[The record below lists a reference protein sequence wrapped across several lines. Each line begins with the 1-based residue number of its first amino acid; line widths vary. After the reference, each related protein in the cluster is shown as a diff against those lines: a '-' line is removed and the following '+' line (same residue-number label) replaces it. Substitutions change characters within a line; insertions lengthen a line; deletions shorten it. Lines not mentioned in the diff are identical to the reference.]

1 MYHFRLIKKI
11 LVICPQFNEE
21 YKNYQ
26 PWKQIFFLGKELIK
40 KNVDFAIGTEAT
52 EQQQIDGV
60 PILNFTQKNLRKLS
74 KTSKDKI
81 IRFNPDIIYWIGNP
95 LSGFYIKKNKI
106 NNIPIVLF
114 VSTVHPLWND
124 IKHLSIKE
132 IFQLNLL
139 NFFTAFFPLKNL
151 VKNLNHKN
159 ISFIIVPN
167 NTIRERLIQLGVSKH
182 KIVKIPLCFESNIEL
197 DKLKKIKDKKKP
209 FTICY
214 LGPSFSIRGTGILL
228 EVIKLLKKDGYNILL
243 NFLLRSP
250 NPDIEKAYFKKICE
264 KKGISENVEIKAGFL
279 TEQVLFQEIA
289 NSDIVV
295 IPTKYVWNEPPLA
308 ILESMMLGKPV
319 VTSNVCGLP
328 ELVSNLGFCTDPN
341 ARSFFNCIKSLINN
355 PQLLEEAGKKGKL
368 FVNSL
373 PGWDEMANSILK
385 TMELACQKQE

>member
-1 MYHFRLIKKI
+1 MIKKI
-11 LVICPQFNEE
+11 LTIASEFNGE
-21 YKNYQ
+21 YVRYQ
-26 PWKQIFFLGKELIK
+26 PWRQIYEVGKIFSQRGIEF
-40 KNVDFAIGTEAT
+40 VIGTNTT
-52 EQQQIDGV
+52 EEKSVKGLK
-60 PILNFTQKNLRKLS
+60 ILRLDQKKLRILS
-74 KTSKDKI
+74 KTSKGKI
-81 IRFNPDIIYWIGNP
+81 LQFKPDVILWVGNP
-95 LSGFYIKKNKI
+95 LSGTYIKKNSMD
-106 NNIPIVLF
+106 NIPIILYISSF
-114 VSTVHPLWND
+114 HMGWKELKNLTLR
-124 IKHLSIKE
+124 E
-132 IFQLNLL
+132 IFQSNLL
-139 NFFTAFFPLKNL
+139 NFFTAFFPLKYL

-167 NTIRERLIQLGVSKH
+167 NTIRERLMQLGVSKH
-182 KIVKIPLCFESNIEL
+182 KIVKISLCFESDIKL

-228 EVIKLLKKDGYNILL
+228 EVIKLLKKDGHNILL

-279 TEQVLFQEIA
+279 TEQVLFQEIT

-295 IPTKYVWNEPPLA
+295 IPTKYVGNEPPLA

-328 ELVSNLGFCTDPN
+328 ELVSNLGFCIDPN
-341 ARSFFNCIKSLINN
+341 ERSFFNCIKSLIDN

>member
-1 MYHFRLIKKI
+1 MIKKI
-11 LVICPQFNEE
+11 LTIASEFNGE
-21 YKNYQ
+21 YVRYQ
-26 PWKQIFFLGKELIK
+26 PWRQIYEVGKIFSQRGIEF
-40 KNVDFAIGTEAT
+40 VIGTNTAE
-52 EQQQIDGV
+52 EKSVKGLK
-60 PILNFTQKNLRKLS
+60 ILRLDQKKLRILS
-74 KTSKDKI
+74 KTSKEKI
-81 IRFNPDIIYWIGNP
+81 LQFKPDVILWMGNP
-95 LSGFYIKKNKI
+95 LSGTYIKKNSVD
-106 NNIPIVLF
+106 NIPIILYI
-114 VSTVHPLWND
+114 SSVHMGWKELKN
-124 IKHLSIKE
+124 LTLRE
-132 IFQLNLL
+132 IFQSNLL

-197 DKLKKIKDKKKP
+197 DKLKKIKVKKKP

-341 ARSFFNCIKSLINN
+341 EKSFFNCIKSLIDN

>member
-1 MYHFRLIKKI
+1 MIKKI
-11 LVICPQFNEE
+11 LTIASEFNGE
-21 YKNYQ
+21 YVRYQ
-26 PWKQIFFLGKELIK
+26 PWRQIYEVGKIFSQRGIEF
-40 KNVDFAIGTEAT
+40 VIGTNTT
-52 EQQQIDGV
+52 EEKSVKGLK
-60 PILNFTQKNLRKLS
+60 ILRLDQKKLRILS
-74 KTSKDKI
+74 KTSKGKI
-81 IRFNPDIIYWIGNP
+81 LQFKPDVILWVGNP
-95 LSGFYIKKNKI
+95 LSGTYIKKNSMD
-106 NNIPIVLF
+106 NIPIILYISSF
-114 VSTVHPLWND
+114 HMGWKELKNLTLR
-124 IKHLSIKE
+124 E
-132 IFQLNLL
+132 IFQSNLL
-139 NFFTAFFPLKNL
+139 NFFTAFFPLKYL

-167 NTIRERLIQLGVSKH
+167 NTIRERLMQLGVSKH
-182 KIVKIPLCFESNIEL
+182 KIVKISLCFESDIKL

-228 EVIKLLKKDGYNILL
+228 EVIKLLKKDGHNILL

-279 TEQVLFQEIA
+279 TEQVLFQEIT

-295 IPTKYVWNEPPLA
+295 IPTKYVGNEPPLA

-328 ELVSNLGFCTDPN
+328 ELVSNLGFCIDPN
-341 ARSFFNCIKSLINN
+341 ERSFFNCIKSLIDN

-385 TMELACQKQE
+385 TMELACHKQE

>member
-1 MYHFRLIKKI
+1 MIKKI
-11 LVICPQFNEE
+11 LTIASEFNGEHVR
-21 YKNYQ
+21 YQ
-26 PWKQIFFLGKELIK
+26 PWRQIYEVGKIFSQRGIEF
-40 KNVDFAIGTEAT
+40 VIGTNNAE
-52 EQQQIDGV
+52 EKSVKGLK
-60 PILNFTQKNLRKLS
+60 ILRLDQKKLRILS
-74 KTSKDKI
+74 KTSKEKI
-81 IRFNPDIIYWIGNP
+81 LQFKPDVILWMGNP
-95 LSGFYIKKNKI
+95 LSGTYIKKNSI
-106 NNIPIVLF
+106 DNIPIILYI
-114 VSTVHPLWND
+114 SSVHMGWKELKN
-124 IKHLSIKE
+124 LTLRE
-132 IFQLNLL
+132 IFQSNLL

-167 NTIRERLIQLGVSKH
+167 NTIRECLIQLGVSKH
-182 KIVKIPLCFESNIEL
+182 KIVKIPLCFESDIEL

-209 FTICY
+209 FTVCY
-214 LGPSFSIRGTGILL
+214 LGPSSSIRGTGILL

-250 NPDIEKAYFKKICE
+250 KPDIEKAYFKKICE

-341 ARSFFNCIKSLINN
+341 EKSFFNCIKSLIDN
-355 PQLLEEAGKKGKL
+355 PQLLEETGKKGKL